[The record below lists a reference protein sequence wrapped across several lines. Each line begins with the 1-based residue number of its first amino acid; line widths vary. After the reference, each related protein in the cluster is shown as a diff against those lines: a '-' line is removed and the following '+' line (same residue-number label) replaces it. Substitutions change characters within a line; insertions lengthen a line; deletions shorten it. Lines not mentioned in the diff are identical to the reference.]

1 MASRAIKS
9 RANIKKK
16 HPSTGVLVAV
26 AIVIAFFVSLVGGV
40 FAVGSSWLSD
50 LPDYK
55 SADAYNTSQPTVVY
69 ASDGETVLAEFQLE
83 NRTPVEADGI
93 SEYVLKG
100 TVATEDER
108 FYSHGAID
116 PWGIARALVN
126 NLMGGDLE
134 GASTIT
140 QQFVR
145 NTILSSEMDDIS
157 IKRKVREAY
166 ISIKLEE
173 SYSKDDI
180 LLMYLN
186 TINYG
191 SGAYGIEA
199 ASERYF
205 SKHAN
210 DLTIAEAAT
219 LVGIP
224 QSPTY
229 NNPINYPENCTKR
242 RNLVLDRMLSN
253 GVITQA
259 EHDAAQAEPLVLNPT
274 EISSTGIEKYPY
286 FTSYVRDQLTS
297 STGKYA
303 YSKDELFK
311 GGLKVYTTL
320 DVSAQEAAEAA
331 ARKKEEAAGSNFE
344 VALVAI
350 DPDNGYIKALVGGK
364 DYSASQVNM
373 ATGTGGS
380 GRQAGSSFKTFT
392 LVSALEQGIDP
403 NTLIDASATAEFPG
417 WEVSNINHTSYGT
430 TTIKKAFAVSS
441 NTAFARL
448 ILSIGPDKVVDV
460 AKRMGIS
467 SPLTATGS
475 LTLGSESVTPLEMAE
490 SYATIANGGTHY
502 DPECIERIIDRNGSI
517 VVDNSSPAGTRAI
530 SAEVAHAATE
540 VMKGV
545 VTDGTGKAA
554 ALENSE
560 QPVAGKT
567 GTSENYMDSWFCGI
581 TPQLSVAI
589 WFGDR
594 SDYSTAQRVPTGM
607 SAASTFPD
615 FMNVVLKNAKV
626 EQFPDAADP
635 QYQADFKDSQY
646 HIGGY
651 YSSSS
656 SGDYSGTNSSRRQSG
671 TSGRGDESET
681 GRGTTGG
688 THSGTTGGTG
698 GSSGTGGTTG
708 GTGGGTGDTGGGA
721 TGGGSGTTGGTG
733 GSGGESGGGTDAPIP
748 VE

>member
-274 EISSTGIEKYPY
+274 EISTTGIEKYPY

-594 SDYSTAQRVPTGM
+594 ADYSTAQRVPTGM

-656 SGDYSGTNSSRRQSG
+656 SNDYSGTNSSRRQSG

>member
-16 HPSTGVLVAV
+16 HPSTAVIAV
-26 AIVIAFFVSLVGGV
+26 AAVVFAFIVSLCWGIWS
-40 FAVGSSWLSD
+40 VGSSWLSD

-55 SADAYNTSQPTVVY
+55 SADAYNTAQPTVVY
-69 ASDGETVLAEFQLE
+69 ASDGQTVLAEFQLE
-83 NRTPVEADGI
+83 NRDPVEINEI
-93 SEYVLKG
+93 SDYALKG

-116 PWGIARALVN
+116 PWGIGRALVN

-173 SYSKDDI
+173 QYSKDNI

-205 SKHAN
+205 SKHASE
-210 DLTIAEAAT
+210 LTIAEAAT

-242 RNLVLDRMLSN
+242 RNVVLDRMLSN
-253 GVITQA
+253 GVITQE
-259 EHDAAQAEPLVLNPT
+259 EHDAAQAEAPRAQSDRAVDHGNRGVSVLY
-274 EISSTGIEKYPY
+274 ELRARSADQRQRQ
-286 FTSYVRDQLTS
+286 VRVL
-297 STGKYA
+297 
-303 YSKDELFK
+303 KDELFK

-320 DVSAQEAAEAA
+320 DVSMQEAAEAA
-331 ARKKEEAAGSNFE
+331 AREKEQAAGDNYE
-344 VALVAI
+344 VAMVAI

-364 DYSASQVNM
+364 DYDASQVNM

-392 LVSALEQGIDP
+392 LVAAIEQGIDP
-403 NTLIDASATAEFPG
+403 NTMIDASATAKLPG
-417 WEVSNINHTSYGT
+417 WEVANINHTNYGT
-430 TTIKKAFAVSS
+430 KSIADAFAVSS

-460 AKRMGIS
+460 AKRMGIT

-475 LTLGSESVTPLEMAE
+475 LTLGSESVTPLEMANA
-490 SYATIANGGTHY
+490 YATIANGGTHY
-502 DPECIERIIDRNGSI
+502 DPECVERIVDRNGSI
-517 VVDNSSPAGTRAI
+517 VVDNSAPKGERAI

-545 VTDGTGKAA
+545 ITKGTGKAA
-554 ALENSE
+554 ALSNGQVS
-560 QPVAGKT
+560 AGKT

-594 SDYSTAQRVPTGM
+594 SDYSHAQRVPSGM

-615 FMNVVLKNAKV
+615 FMNVVLKGKPT
-626 EQFPDAADP
+626 EDFPKAGDP
-635 QYQADFKDSQY
+635 QYKSDFKDTQY

-651 YSSSS
+651 YSSADDEDKDKKSNESS
-656 SGDYSGTNSSRRQSG
+656 TTENGTN
-671 TSGRGDESET
+671 T
-681 GRGTTGG
+681 GSHHGTTGNG
-688 THSGTTGGTG
+688 GNGAAGGAGGAGGETGGTG
-698 GSSGTGGTTG
+698 GDSSGGTTG
-708 GTGGGTGDTGGGA
+708 GTGGGDSGG
-721 TGGGSGTTGGTG
+721 GTTGGTG
-733 GSGGESGGGTDAPIP
+733 GGDSGGGGGGATEPVPI
-748 VE
+748 E

>member
-1 MASRAIKS
+1 MASRAIKN
-9 RANIKKK
+9 RENIKKK

-26 AIVIAFFVSLVGGV
+26 AIVVAFFVSLALGV
-40 FAVGSSWLSD
+40 FAVGSSWLED

-69 ASDGETVLAEFQLE
+69 ASDGQTVLAEFQLE
-83 NRTPVEADGI
+83 NRTPVESDQI

-108 FYSHGAID
+108 FYTHGAID

-126 NLMGGDLE
+126 NIMGGSLE

-205 SKHAN
+205 SKHAS

-253 GVITQA
+253 GVITQE

-274 EISSTGIEKYPY
+274 EVSTTGIEKYPY

-320 DVSAQEAAEAA
+320 DVSMQEAAEAA

-344 VALVAI
+344 VALVAV

-364 DYSASQVNM
+364 DYSTSQVNM

-392 LVSALEQGIDP
+392 LISSIEQGIDP

-417 WEVSNINHTSYGT
+417 WEVSNINHTNYGT
-430 TTIKKAFAVSS
+430 TSIEQAFAVSS

-448 ILSIGPDKVVDV
+448 ILSLGPDKVVDV

-467 SPLTATGS
+467 SPLTATAS

-502 DPECIERIIDRNGSI
+502 DPECIERIVDRSGSI
-517 VVDNSSPAGTRAI
+517 VVDNSSPVGTRAI

-540 VMKGV
+540 VMEGV
-545 VTDGTGKAA
+545 ITNGTGKAA
-554 ALENSE
+554 ALDNSA

-615 FMNVVLKNAKV
+615 FMNVVLKGAAV
-626 EQFPDAADP
+626 EQFPSAADP
-635 QYQADFKDSQY
+635 QYKSDFKDEEY

-656 SGDYSGTNSSRRQSG
+656 DDEEADGSSTNKSTNANGRGEGSENGTTSGGTHGGTHGG
-671 TSGRGDESET
+671 TSGGTSGET
-681 GRGTTGG
+681 GGETGG
-688 THSGTTGGTG
+688 GTSGGGTSGGGEEGSG
-698 GSSGTGGTTG
+698 GSGGAGGGTTG
-708 GTGGGTGDTGGGA
+708 G
-721 TGGGSGTTGGTG
+721 
-733 GSGGESGGGTDAPIP
+733 GEAPLP